1 MGKRV
6 TRSEARRRRHRRVRK
21 RVFGTAEQPRLNIFR
36 SLVEIYA
43 QVIDDDAGQTMVS
56 ASSIDRELRDRMSGK
71 SKIEQAEIVG
81 QVVAE
86 RAQSLGIK
94 QVVFDRAGYRYLG
107 RVKALAEG
115 AREGGLQF

>member
-1 MGKRV
+1 V
-6 TRSEARRRRHRRVRK
+6 Y
-21 RVFGTAEQPRLNIFR
+21 GTAEQPRLSVFR

-43 QVIDDDAGQTMVS
+43 QVIDDEVGQTIVS
-56 ASSIDRELRDRMSGK
+56 ASSIDHELRNKMSGK
-71 SKIEQAEIVG
+71 SKTEQAEIVG
-81 QVVAE
+81 QVLAE